1 MDLLSHF
8 VILLSI
14 FVVVMA
20 SAVMIIIFA
29 CCPRGSLRRH
39 AYTQT
44 DDQKPDFHV
53 VVIHP
58 DQDMDLSATWR
69 LEPASIEES
78 L

>member
-1 MDLLSHF
+1 MDMTGHFLILLCSYVVATSM
-8 VILLSI
+8 VIL
-14 FVVVMA
+14 
-20 SAVMIIIFA
+20 IIIFG

-39 AYTQT
+39 AHTQT
-44 DDQKPDFHV
+44 DDQKPDMHV

-69 LEPASIEES
+69 FEPASIEES